1 MNGNSAK
8 KQGMSYFLL
17 ILYVLVILI
26 FAMLL
31 FIVSSAL
38 NLSETLFT
46 FLQHYASLQLSELAI
61 VSIFLDI
68 AFAALIIRLWRE
80 LKQAER
86 DQETKETRLA
96 MDTAKLA
103 FLNSVLNLDVLNQLT
118 ELAGDEA
125 GEDKKIEIN
134 KVKTTVTRIDR
145 QIKFIKEYQDIGS
158 SPPEWQHV
166 PDVIMRARVG
176 LNAGKVMIDVDMRD
190 VEIFAD
196 RLLEKGFY
204 YMIDNAL
211 KHGGENL
218 SRIRFTD
225 HTLDTTLVIVCE
237 DDGVGIHLKKRAS
250 LFPETYG
257 RHGGYGLFFIKEVLA
272 ATNITIKETS
282 APGNG
287 ARFEIHVPG
296 GVHRLQSR

>member
-103 FLNSVLNLDVLNQLT
+103 FLNSITN
-118 ELAGDEA
+118 
-125 GEDKKIEIN
+125 
-134 KVKTTVTRIDR
+134 
-145 QIKFIKEYQDIGS
+145 QDI
-158 SPPEWQHV
+158 
-166 PDVIMRARVG
+166 
-176 LNAGKVMIDVDMRD
+176 LN
-190 VEIFAD
+190 
-196 RLLEKGFY
+196 
-204 YMIDNAL
+204 
-211 KHGGENL
+211 
-218 SRIRFTD
+218 
-225 HTLDTTLVIVCE
+225 
-237 DDGVGIHLKKRAS
+237 
-250 LFPETYG
+250 
-257 RHGGYGLFFIKEVLA
+257 
-272 ATNITIKETS
+272 
-282 APGNG
+282 
-287 ARFEIHVPG
+287 
-296 GVHRLQSR
+296 